1 MGACCGG
8 CCGSG
13 DFDDDYAKFVDANTS
28 STQESGPPVSLSDFE
43 LLRVI
48 GRGTY
53 GKVMQVRKK
62 TTGDLYAMKV
72 MKKSDIVMRNQVKHT
87 LTERNVLQSVRHP
100 FIVTMHYAFQSRE
113 KLYLV
118 MSLQS
123 GGELFFHLR
132 RERTFN
138 EGRVRLYG
146 AEIVLALQELHRHDV
161 VYRDLKPENILL
173 DAEGHVCLSD
183 FGLAKEAVTSLD
195 NGASTFCGTPSYMA
209 PEVCEAQRGAQFAA
223 RNSRKSPTP
232 AVRSQVLLGTGHSFP
247 VDWWSFGTL
256 LYEMLVGAPP
266 FYSRNLHS
274 MYRAILYGELKL
286 PNALPRTAR
295 ALLEGLLRR
304 EPAQRLGSAGDAE
317 QVRKQQFF
325 RPLDFRKVLARA
337 YVPEFRPS
345 LLSAADTTNFDSTF
359 TDENPTDSVGNL
371 PPGARAGD
379 VSGLT
384 EADDDADVENGASNS
399 LFAGWE
405 SFSRRRA
412 AEPAEP
418 TATAGV

>member
-132 RERTFN
+132 RERTF
-138 EGRVRLYG
+138 RSST
-146 AEIVLALQELHRHDV
+146 AT
-161 VYRDLKPENILL
+161 
-173 DAEGHVCLSD
+173 
-183 FGLAKEAVTSLD
+183 TS
-195 NGASTFCGTPSYMA
+195 STATSSPRTSCSTPRATSA
-209 PEVCEAQRGAQFAA
+209 
-223 RNSRKSPTP
+223 SPT
-232 AVRSQVLLGTGHSFP
+232 
-247 VDWWSFGTL
+247 
-256 LYEMLVGAPP
+256 
-266 FYSRNLHS
+266 
-274 MYRAILYGELKL
+274 
-286 PNALPRTAR
+286 
-295 ALLEGLLRR
+295 
-304 EPAQRLGSAGDAE
+304 
-317 QVRKQQFF
+317 
-325 RPLDFRKVLARA
+325 
-337 YVPEFRPS
+337 
-345 LLSAADTTNFDSTF
+345 
-359 TDENPTDSVGNL
+359 
-371 PPGARAGD
+371 
-379 VSGLT
+379 SG
-384 EADDDADVENGASNS
+384 
-399 LFAGWE
+399 
-405 SFSRRRA
+405 SRRRR
-412 AEPAEP
+412 
-418 TATAGV
+418 

>member
-1 MGACCGG
+1 
-8 CCGSG
+8 
-13 DFDDDYAKFVDANTS
+13 
-28 STQESGPPVSLSDFE
+28 
-43 LLRVI
+43 
-48 GRGTY
+48 
-53 GKVMQVRKK
+53 MQVRKK

-209 PEVCEAQRGAQFAA
+209 PEVCEAQRGAQFAT
-223 RNSRKSPTP
+223 RNSAQFSDAPLTVRAGAARHGPLVP
-232 AVRSQVLLGTGHSFP
+232 RRLVVVWDAAVRDARRRAALLLAQP
-247 VDWWSFGTL
+247 ALDVPRDI
-256 LYEMLVGAPP
+256 V
-266 FYSRNLHS
+266 R
-274 MYRAILYGELKL
+274 RAQAAEC
-286 PNALPRTAR
+286 AAAHRA

-304 EPAQRLGSAGDAE
+304 EPAQRLAPPATPSRCASSNSSA
-317 QVRKQQFF
+317 RST
-325 RPLDFRKVLARA
+325 RRCSRA
-337 YVPEFRPS
+337 YAPEFRLP
-345 LLSAADTTNFDSTF
+345 LVSAADTTNFDSISPTR
-359 TDENPTDSVGNL
+359 TDGLGRQP
-371 PPGARAGD
+371 PPGARA
-379 VSGLT
+379 
-384 EADDDADVENGASNS
+384 
-399 LFAGWE
+399 
-405 SFSRRRA
+405 
-412 AEPAEP
+412 
-418 TATAGV
+418 AT

>member
-1 MGACCGG
+1 
-8 CCGSG
+8 
-13 DFDDDYAKFVDANTS
+13 
-28 STQESGPPVSLSDFE
+28 
-43 LLRVI
+43 
-48 GRGTY
+48 
-53 GKVMQVRKK
+53 
-62 TTGDLYAMKV
+62 MK
-72 MKKSDIVMRNQVKHT
+72 RN
-87 LTERNVLQSVRHP
+87 
-100 FIVTMHYAFQSRE
+100 
-113 KLYLV
+113 
-118 MSLQS
+118 
-123 GGELFFHLR
+123 
-132 RERTFN
+132 
-138 EGRVRLYG
+138 
-146 AEIVLALQELHRHDV
+146 
-161 VYRDLKPENILL
+161 
-173 DAEGHVCLSD
+173 
-183 FGLAKEAVTSLD
+183 
-195 NGASTFCGTPSYMA
+195 
-209 PEVCEAQRGAQFAA
+209 AA
-223 RNSRKSPTP
+223 RNSRRAIRAILRRRSPC
-232 AVRSQVLLGTGHSFP
+232 AQVLLGTGHSFP

-337 YVPEFRPS
+337 YTPEFRPS
-345 LLSAADTTNFDSTF
+345 LLSAADTTNFDSTV
-359 TDENPTDSVGNL
+359 TDENPSDSVGNL

-384 EADDDADVENGASNS
+384 EADDDADVENGSSNS

>member
-209 PEVCEAQRGAQFAA
+209 PEVCEARRA
-223 RNSRKSPTP
+223 RNSRR
-232 AVRSQVLLGTGHSFP
+232 AI
-247 VDWWSFGTL
+247 
-256 LYEMLVGAPP
+256 
-266 FYSRNLHS
+266 
-274 MYRAILYGELKL
+274 RAIL
-286 PNALPRTAR
+286 
-295 ALLEGLLRR
+295 
-304 EPAQRLGSAGDAE
+304 
-317 QVRKQQFF
+317 
-325 RPLDFRKVLARA
+325 
-337 YVPEFRPS
+337 
-345 LLSAADTTNFDSTF
+345 
-359 TDENPTDSVGNL
+359 
-371 PPGARAGD
+371 
-379 VSGLT
+379 
-384 EADDDADVENGASNS
+384 
-399 LFAGWE
+399 
-405 SFSRRRA
+405 
-412 AEPAEP
+412 
-418 TATAGV
+418 